1 MSASIPI
8 NDIARNKAYDVFLS
22 HSSFDNDFTDKLHS
36 LLVQAGLKVWYDEKK
51 MMSNSHIMSDLP
63 KYIGGSEAFIVI
75 LSKNSCGSSWVQ
87 DEYGYARGLY
97 DKKELKAIIPVVIDD
112 CDLPGF
118 YNNYKW
124 IDCKEGVTPEAF
136 FNILAALYGTSEN
149 MPEEKD
155 VYVSYSWREEEQT
168 LVNAVLR
175 QLKRRQYRLIG
186 DATNNSAYDED
197 DRIGRIMNTC
207 GAYVGIL
214 PYRGESNTSRYIL
227 DEIRKAQE
235 CKLPGV
241 LFADAR
247 VENLEDFTYPLLK
260 IENLDIIDDT
270 RLLNHIDTLTVKRP
284 RTPHVFFATNLDVE
298 RQSFNELIRNLAGV
312 VTATR
317 CILGEDIN
325 KGSLQQQ
332 IIDRIRRAYVMIADI
347 TGDGQCVNCEAE
359 GKVSKDKIFRFN
371 TCIEAGIA
379 RGANTDLFIIAKE
392 PRQAPPFMFRDI
404 EVRHYADDCS
414 LLAIV
419 HKILRGYRRS
429 VL

>member
-1 MSASIPI
+1 M
-8 NDIARNKAYDVFLS
+8 ARNKTYDIFLS
-22 HSSFDNDFTDKLHS
+22 HSSLDNDLTGRLHS
-36 LLVQAGLKVWYDEKK
+36 LLEQAGFNVWYDEKK
-51 MMSNSHIMSDLP
+51 MTSNSHILSDLP
-63 KYIGGSEAFIVI
+63 KYISDSEAFIVI
-75 LSKNSCGSSWVQ
+75 LSKNSCSSSWVQ

-112 CDLPGF
+112 CDIPGF

-124 IDCKEGVTPEAF
+124 IDCREGLTSVAF
-136 FNILAALYGTSEN
+136 FGILAALYGSSEN
-149 MPEEKD
+149 MREEKD
-155 VYVSYSWREEEQT
+155 IYVSYSWRKEEQA
-168 LVNAVLR
+168 LVNAVFR
-175 QLKRRQYRLIG
+175 QLRRKQYRIIG
-186 DATNNSAYDED
+186 DASNNSVYDED
-197 DRIGRIMNTC
+197 DRIRRIMNTC
-207 GAYVGIL
+207 GAYVGVL
-214 PYRGESNTSRYIL
+214 PYRCESNTSRYIL

-235 CKLPGV
+235 CYLPGV
-241 LFADAR
+241 LFADSR
-247 VENLEDFTYPLLK
+247 VENLEDVNYPLLK
-260 IENLDIIDDT
+260 IENLEGIDDNL
-270 RLLNHIDTLTVKRP
+270 LLNHINKLDVKRP
-284 RTPHVFFATNLDVE
+284 KTPHVFFATNLDRR
-298 RQSFNELIRNLAGV
+298 RQSINELIRNLAGL

-325 KGSLQQQ
+325 KASLQQQ
-332 IIDRIRRAYVMIADI
+332 IIDRIRSAYVMIADI
-347 TGDGQCVNCEAE
+347 TGDEQCVNCEAE

-404 EVRHYADDCS
+404 EVRHYVDDCS

>member
-1 MSASIPI
+1 MS
-8 NDIARNKAYDVFLS
+8 RNKTYDIFLS
-22 HSSFDNDFTDKLHS
+22 HSSLDNDFTDKLHS
-36 LLVQAGLKVWYDEKK
+36 LLEQAGFNVWYDEKK
-51 MMSNSHIMSDLP
+51 MISNSHILSDLP
-63 KYIGGSEAFIVI
+63 KYIGDSEAFIVI
-75 LSKNSCGSSWVQ
+75 LSRNSCSSSWVQ

-97 DKKELKAIIPVVIDD
+97 DKKELKVIIPVVIDD
-112 CDLPGF
+112 CDIPGF

-124 IDCKEGVTPEAF
+124 IDCKEDLTPVAF
-136 FNILAALYGTSEN
+136 FGILAALYGSSEN
-149 MPEEKD
+149 MREEKD
-155 VYVSYSWREEEQT
+155 VYVSYSWRKEERT
-168 LVNAVLR
+168 LVDAVFR
-175 QLKRRQYRLIG
+175 QLKRKQYRIIG
-186 DATNNSAYDED
+186 DASNNSVYDED
-197 DRIGRIMNTC
+197 DRIKRIMNTC
-207 GAYVGIL
+207 GAYVGVL

-235 CKLPGV
+235 CGLPGV

-247 VENLEDFTYPLLK
+247 VENLDDITYPLLK
-260 IENLDIIDDT
+260 IENLESIDDT
-270 RLLNHIDTLTVKRP
+270 LLLNHINKLTVKRP
-284 RTPHVFFATNLDVE
+284 KTPHVFFATNLDRK
-298 RQSFNELIRNLAGV
+298 RQSINELIRNLAGV

-332 IIDRIRRAYVMIADI
+332 IIDRIRSAYVMIADI
-347 TGDGQCVNCEAE
+347 TGDEQCMNCEAE

-379 RGANTDLFIIAKE
+379 RGADTDLFIIAKE